1 MLLATGRTS
10 ASTHDFLA
18 SKMNERGLAKW
29 ETTTALAMEKLRGVT
44 FLSIAPAMEQVV
56 LLLDECKAWSQW

>member
-1 MLLATGRTS
+1 
-10 ASTHDFLA
+10 
-18 SKMNERGLAKW
+18 MNERGLAKW